1 MHLEGLLERNELK
14 ALVATVALGMGYDK
28 PDLGFVVHF
37 QAPGS
42 VVSYYQQVG
51 RAGRA
56 IEKAYGVLL
65 MGREDSEIHAFFR
78 QSAFP
83 DEDHVQ
89 NILKVLEEH
98 EGISL
103 FELQK
108 HLNLTHGQI
117 EKVLKY
123 LSVDSPAPVVK
134 VGREWFRTP
143 VFYEIDH
150 DHIQRLTYQR
160 EKEWEEVKSYVGTT
174 ECLMSYLCRHLDDP
188 VHEPCGKCANCREQ
202 PLVDT
207 AVSGPLGVR
216 AAQFLRR
223 AELALKPKYHV
234 AEGAFKIYGFWS
246 LSGDLRAEQGR
257 ILSCWGDAGW
267 GDIVQKD
274 KHSNHFR
281 DELVEAAAEMIAV
294 RWKPEPEPQWLTCVP
309 SHKHPELVPDFA
321 KRLARRLGIP
331 FIEAIDKV
339 RNNEPQKLQLNRYH
353 QCRNLDG
360 VFKVRCKVP
369 PAAVFLVD
377 DIVDSGWT
385 MAVLSALLRQAGSDK
400 VFPVALASTRPG
412 D

>member
-1 MHLEGLLERNELK
+1 MTQPARLAWLAQNLPAFPGTGVVYVLTKRDARKVSEWLNQNGISSKAYYSGIKHPDFKDSSSYRLHLEGLLERNELK
-14 ALVATVALGMGYDK
+14 ALVATVA
-28 PDLGFVVHF
+28 
-37 QAPGS
+37 
-42 VVSYYQQVG
+42 
-51 RAGRA
+51 
-56 IEKAYGVLL
+56 
-65 MGREDSEIHAFFR
+65 
-78 QSAFP
+78 
-83 DEDHVQ
+83 
-89 NILKVLEEH
+89 VLEEH

-202 PLVDT
+202 PLVD
-207 AVSGPLGVR
+207 
-216 AAQFLRR
+216 
-223 AELALKPKYHV
+223 
-234 AEGAFKIYGFWS
+234 
-246 LSGDLRAEQGR
+246 
-257 ILSCWGDAGW
+257 
-267 GDIVQKD
+267 
-274 KHSNHFR
+274 
-281 DELVEAAAEMIAV
+281 
-294 RWKPEPEPQWLTCVP
+294 
-309 SHKHPELVPDFA
+309 
-321 KRLARRLGIP
+321 
-331 FIEAIDKV
+331 
-339 RNNEPQKLQLNRYH
+339 
-353 QCRNLDG
+353 
-360 VFKVRCKVP
+360 
-369 PAAVFLVD
+369 